1 MKLKDNVIVQEIDDR
16 YVLVDTDAGDDHFH
30 GIINMNRTAA
40 YIAKLLEKETTKEDI
55 VKALTDKYDVSPEI
69 ADANAQKVIDQF
81 LKVGLLM

>member
-1 MKLKDNVIVQEIDDR
+1 MKLKASVIVQEMDGRFVLIDADSGEDR
-16 YVLVDTDAGDDHFH
+16 FR

-40 YIAKLLEKETTKEDI
+40 FIARLLEKETTKEDI
-55 VKALTDKYDVSPEI
+55 VKALTDKYDVSPEV